1 MIYLI
6 LIMNSDQAIA
16 SENSVDKVITDRLKV
31 SSKKI
36 YINKLISRHNK
47 QQNKERIETLI
58 FVSLACILVVISG
71 ILVSL

>member
-47 QQNKERIETLI
+47 QKTKERIETLI
-58 FVSLACILVVISG
+58 FVSLACMLVVISG

>member
-1 MIYLI
+1 MK
-6 LIMNSDQAIA
+6 SDQEIA
-16 SENSVDKVITDRLKV
+16 SENFVDEMITDRPKV
-31 SSKKI
+31 SSKKV

-47 QQNKERIETLI
+47 QKTKERIETLI

>member
-1 MIYLI
+1 
-6 LIMNSDQAIA
+6 MNSKKAIV
-16 SENSVDKVITDRLKV
+16 SENSVDKVTTDRPKF
-31 SSKKI
+31 SSKKV

-47 QQNKERIETLI
+47 QKTNERIETLI